1 MEDTYLDSIEVL
13 LSQVVRAY
21 NYQMMRKVH
30 DAGIHP
36 GQMPLLLLLHEQDG
50 RSQKELVD
58 KMKVKPATITVM
70 LNRMEKSGLIERR
83 ADSVDMR
90 VSRVYLLPQGTAV
103 IGHVEQVVHQIE
115 EQCFAG
121 FREEEKVLLRRFLQH
136 MHHNLSTA
144 GISNG

>member
-21 NYQMMRKVH
+21 NYQMMRMVQ

-90 VSRVYLLPQGTAV
+90 VSRVYLQPQGKAV

-136 MHHNLSTA
+136 MHHNLSAA
-144 GISNG
+144 GASNG